1 MSEVV
6 IPRAI
11 YISPGDP
18 FLPPR
23 GGQTAFAIQA
33 LNAFESHWALVS
45 PDEKSMS
52 PVGKWFLDEW
62 KGKKLWRFNIGAYA
76 PRNKSKRPFIPR
88 RIVFRQRIK
97 RYLPEIYGMG
107 CKNIFCDS
115 PEILGIL
122 NKYKWDS
129 FCYRCAGSNNPV
141 AVSRYPFLR
150 ITSQWFNRSMLCNL
164 VRLRPSSVLASADER
179 SIDQF
184 QKQNSHFL
192 SGLKISFFLSFFDHQ
207 IFYPGNKEDAL
218 ESLGLKGKY
227 PILIT
232 TGRLCWVK
240 GWRLTLEA
248 LKELQQDYPSL
259 LLLIVGDGE
268 DRQALLDYA
277 SNLGVVPNIRLEG
290 FLSPSEV
297 RRRLVASDL
306 YVCSS
311 FVEGWSVA
319 LTEALGCG
327 IKCVSTDV
335 SGVKDMIF
343 ENVNGK
349 VAEDRDP
356 KHFARLIKDCL
367 EIKTSPDILTNLAKP
382 FSSSSLRERW
392 SSLWKP
398 LSDIE

>member
-6 IPRAI
+6 TPRAI

-45 PDEKSMS
+45 PDERGVS

-76 PRNKSKRPFIPR
+76 PHNKSKRPIIPR
-88 RIVFRQRIK
+88 RIVFRHRVK
-97 RYLPEIYGMG
+97 RYLPEIYGIG

-115 PEILGIL
+115 PEILGVL
-122 NKYKWDS
+122 KKYKWDS
-129 FCYRCAGSNNPV
+129 FCYRFPGLNNPV

-150 ITSQWFNRSMLCNL
+150 ITSQWFNRNMLCNL
-164 VRLRPSSVLASADER
+164 VRLKPSAVLASADER
-179 SIDQF
+179 SIEHF
-184 QKQNSHFL
+184 RKLNSQYL
-192 SGLKISFFLSFFDHQ
+192 SDLKISFFPTCFDHK
-207 IFYPGNKEDAL
+207 IFYPGDKDEAI

-240 GWRLTLEA
+240 GWRLTLET
-248 LKELQQDYPSL
+248 LKELQLDYSSPF
-259 LLLIVGDGE
+259 LLIVGDGE

-277 SNLGVVPNIRLEG
+277 TKLDVLPNIRLEG

-297 RRRLVASDL
+297 RKRLVASDL

-311 FVEGWSVA
+311 FAEGWSVA

-327 IKCVSTDV
+327 IRCVSTDV
-335 SGVKDMIF
+335 SGVRDMIC

-349 VAEDRDP
+349 IAEDRDP
-356 KHFARLIKDCL
+356 KHFARLIKDTL
-367 EIKTSPDILTNLAKP
+367 EIKTNSDILISLANP

-398 LSDIE
+398 LSNIE

>member
-6 IPRAI
+6 TPRAI

-45 PDEKSMS
+45 PDERGVS

-76 PRNKSKRPFIPR
+76 PHNKSKRPIIPR
-88 RIVFRQRIK
+88 RIVFRHRVK
-97 RYLPEIYGMG
+97 RYLPEIYGIG

-115 PEILGIL
+115 PEILGVL
-122 NKYKWDS
+122 KKYKWDS
-129 FCYRCAGSNNPV
+129 FCYRFAGLNNPV

-150 ITSQWFNRSMLCNL
+150 ITSQWFNRNMLCNL
-164 VRLRPSSVLASADER
+164 VRLKPSAVLASADER
-179 SIDQF
+179 SIEHF
-184 QKQNSHFL
+184 RKLNSQYL
-192 SGLKISFFLSFFDHQ
+192 SDLKISFFPTCFDHK
-207 IFYPGNKEDAL
+207 IFYPGDKDEAI

-240 GWRLTLEA
+240 GWRLTLET
-248 LKELQQDYPSL
+248 LKELQRDYSSPF
-259 LLLIVGDGE
+259 LLIVGDGE

-277 SNLGVVPNIRLEG
+277 TKLDVLPDIRIEG

-297 RRRLVASDL
+297 RKRLVASDL

-311 FVEGWSVA
+311 FAEGWSVA

-327 IKCVSTDV
+327 IRCVSTDV
-335 SGVKDMIF
+335 SGVRDMIC

-349 VAEDRDP
+349 IAEDRDP
-356 KHFARLIKDCL
+356 KHFARLIKDTL
-367 EIKTSPDILTNLAKP
+367 EIKTNSDILISLANP

-398 LSDIE
+398 LSNIE

>member
-6 IPRAI
+6 TPSAI

-33 LNAFESHWALVS
+33 LNAFGSHWALVS
-45 PDEKSMS
+45 PDERGDS
-52 PVGKWFLDEW
+52 PVGKWFLGEW
-62 KGKKLWRFNIGAYA
+62 RGEKIWRFNIGAYA
-76 PRNKSKRPFIPR
+76 PLDKSKRPLIPR
-88 RIVFRQRIK
+88 RIVFRHRIK
-97 RYLPEIYGMG
+97 RYILEIYKIGI
-107 CKNIFCDS
+107 KNIFCDS
-115 PEILGIL
+115 PEILGVL

-129 FCYRCAGSNNPV
+129 VCYRFAGLNNPV

-150 ITSQWFNRSMLCNL
+150 ITSQWFNRRMLCNL
-164 VRLRPSSVLASADER
+164 VNLRPSAVLASADKR
-179 SIDQF
+179 SIEEF
-184 QKQNSHFL
+184 KKLNSKFISDL
-192 SGLKISFFLSFFDHQ
+192 EISFFPTCFDHK
-207 IFYPGNKEDAL
+207 IFCPGTKEEAVK
-218 ESLGLKGKY
+218 SLGLEGRR
-227 PILIT
+227 PILIS

-248 LKELQQDYPSL
+248 FKELQRDDPSS

-277 SNLGVVPNIRLEG
+277 SSLGIDQNIRLEG
-290 FLSPSEV
+290 FLPPSEV
-297 RRRLVASDL
+297 SRRLVASDL
-306 YVCSS
+306 YVCAS

-335 SGVKDMIF
+335 SGVKDMIC

-349 VAEDRDP
+349 VAKDRDP
-356 KHFARLIKDCL
+356 IRFAQLIKEVL
-367 EIKTSPDILTNLAKP
+367 EITTDAERLADLAKP
-382 FSSSSLRERW
+382 FSSLSLRERW

-398 LSDIE
+398 LSN

>member
-1 MSEVV
+1 M
-6 IPRAI
+6 
-11 YISPGDP
+11 
-18 FLPPR
+18 
-23 GGQTAFAIQA
+23 
-33 LNAFESHWALVS
+33 
-45 PDEKSMS
+45 
-52 PVGKWFLDEW
+52 
-62 KGKKLWRFNIGAYA
+62 
-76 PRNKSKRPFIPR
+76 
-88 RIVFRQRIK
+88 
-97 RYLPEIYGMG
+97 
-107 CKNIFCDS
+107 
-115 PEILGIL
+115 
-122 NKYKWDS
+122 
-129 FCYRCAGSNNPV
+129 
-141 AVSRYPFLR
+141 
-150 ITSQWFNRSMLCNL
+150 
-164 VRLRPSSVLASADER
+164 
-179 SIDQF
+179 
-184 QKQNSHFL
+184 
-192 SGLKISFFLSFFDHQ
+192 
-207 IFYPGNKEDAL
+207 
-218 ESLGLKGKY
+218 
-227 PILIT
+227 
-232 TGRLCWVK
+232 
-240 GWRLTLEA
+240 
-248 LKELQQDYPSL
+248 
-259 LLLIVGDGE
+259 LLIVGDGE

>member
-6 IPRAI
+6 TPRAI

-45 PDEKSMS
+45 PDERGVS

-76 PRNKSKRPFIPR
+76 PHNKSKRPIIPR
-88 RIVFRQRIK
+88 RIVFRHRVK
-97 RYLPEIYGMG
+97 RYLPEIYGIG

-115 PEILGIL
+115 PEILGVL
-122 NKYKWDS
+122 KKYKWDS
-129 FCYRCAGSNNPV
+129 FCYRFAGLNNPV

-150 ITSQWFNRSMLCNL
+150 ITSQWFNRNMLCNL
-164 VRLRPSSVLASADER
+164 VRLKPSAVLASADER
-179 SIDQF
+179 SIEHF
-184 QKQNSHFL
+184 RKLNSQYL
-192 SGLKISFFLSFFDHQ
+192 SDLKISFFPTCFDHK
-207 IFYPGNKEDAL
+207 IFYPGDKDEAIG
-218 ESLGLKGKY
+218 SLGLKGKY

-240 GWRLTLEA
+240 GWRLTLET
-248 LKELQQDYPSL
+248 LKELQRDYSSPF
-259 LLLIVGDGE
+259 LLIVGDGE

-277 SNLGVVPNIRLEG
+277 TKLDVLPNIRLEG

-297 RRRLVASDL
+297 RKRLVASDL

-311 FVEGWSVA
+311 FAEGWSVA

-327 IKCVSTDV
+327 IRCVSTDV
-335 SGVKDMIF
+335 SGVRDMIC

-349 VAEDRDP
+349 IAEDRDP
-356 KHFARLIKDCL
+356 KHFARLIKDTL
-367 EIKTSPDILTNLAKP
+367 EIKTNSDILISLSKP

-398 LSDIE
+398 LSNIE